1 MNTAT
6 MHYSLSDTGLI
17 APIRESVISS
27 FPPLPE
33 ADLSELLGA
42 IKWVGNKLFIQS
54 VFPCVTHLLWRE
66 CEADASLLTRQAAA
80 KKQQHCRSLNKFQR
94 SRDFY
99 NYHMSKS
106 ASQQHPLFSSSPE
119 SQMPQMLLTD
129 VSIWK
134 ESGAR
139 ELRKGR
145 ERHGQ
150 IQKAAPRTHN
160 SLLTISKLYFRR
172 FLI

>member
-1 MNTAT
+1 MYQFALLSWILPPCITV
-6 MHYSLSDTGLI
+6 SLILDWLPRYG
-17 APIRESVISS
+17 ESVISS

-134 ESGAR
+134 ESGTR

-150 IQKAAPRTHN
+150 IKSSTTDPQ
-160 SLLTISKLYFRR
+160 
-172 FLI
+172 LIAYNL